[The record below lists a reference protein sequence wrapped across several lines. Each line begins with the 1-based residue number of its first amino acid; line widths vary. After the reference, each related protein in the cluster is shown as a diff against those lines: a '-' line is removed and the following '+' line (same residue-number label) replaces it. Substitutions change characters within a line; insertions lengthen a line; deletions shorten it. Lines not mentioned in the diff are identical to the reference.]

1 MAKAANLRPERWIR
15 ILSGLVFFAIWLV
28 GAELA
33 ESRFLPTPWQVC
45 RAIFDH
51 ISEGELQHHVGITL
65 ARVGVSFF
73 IAMAF
78 GTVLGM
84 IMGSNR
90 RWDLALDGVLV
101 LALNIPALVVIILCY
116 IWFGLGEFAA
126 ILAVAINKFPVV
138 VVTMREGAR
147 AVERDLL
154 QVARAFRIEAR
165 RTFFQIYLPQ
175 LYPYLLA
182 SARSGLA
189 LVWKIVLVVE
199 LLGRSDGVGF
209 QLAVFF
215 QFFDI
220 ASILAYSFAFISV
233 VMAIELV
240 VMAPIDRR
248 LSEWRT

>member
-1 MAKAANLRPERWIR
+1 MAKAANLRPELWVR
-15 ILSGLVFFAIWLV
+15 ILSGLVFFAVWQV

-65 ARVGVSFF
+65 ARVGVSFL

-78 GTVLGM
+78 GTALGM

-90 RWDLALDGVLV
+90 RWDVALDGALV
-101 LALNIPALVVIILCY
+101 FALNIPALVVIILCY

-147 AVERDLL
+147 AVDSDLL
-154 QVARAFRIEAR
+154 QVAKAFRIDRR
-165 RTFFQIYLPQ
+165 RTFFRIYLPQ
-175 LYPYLLA
+175 LFPYLLA

-209 QLAVFF
+209 QLGMFF

-220 ASILAYSFAFISV
+220 TNILAYSLAFISV

-240 VMAPIDRR
+240 LMAPIDRR